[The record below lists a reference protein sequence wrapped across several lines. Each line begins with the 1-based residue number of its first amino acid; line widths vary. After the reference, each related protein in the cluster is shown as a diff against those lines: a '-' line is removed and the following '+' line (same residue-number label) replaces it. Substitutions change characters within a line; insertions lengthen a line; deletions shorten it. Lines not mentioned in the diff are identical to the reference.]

1 MDAQKSKPSKNNWNY
16 NLMKITI
23 EKSHGHY
30 EVSVHVENGEICGL
44 FKDDEFEPSWFSS
57 EDAEEYYELNWEL
70 IDKQVNDLIYA

>member
-1 MDAQKSKPSKNNWNY
+1 MR
-16 NLMKITI
+16 ITI

-30 EVSVHVENGEICGL
+30 EVSVHVENGEICGS

-70 IDKQVNDLIYA
+70 IDKQVNNLIYEKSN